1 MNQPEILDS
10 DIRAL
15 QQWLHA
21 AWRQLGD
28 PSLTTFSRRELR
40 NQMKQCSADL
50 RARLQM
56 AAEQQSEPLQQ
67 PVPPYSRPE
76 LRILFISGYAD
87 MTTPPEADNPNVS
100 FLSKPFQA
108 SVLSERVSQMLARP
122 GRAPA
127 SPVNGARLSA
137 VCATTA
143 HRTLP
148 GRSLDETTP

>member
-15 QQWLHA
+15 QQWLRT
-21 AWRQLGD
+21 AWQQLGD

-56 AAEQQSEPLQQ
+56 AAEQQSDPIQQ

-76 LRILFISGYAD
+76 LRILSW
-87 MTTPPEADNPNVS
+87 
-100 FLSKPFQA
+100 
-108 SVLSERVSQMLARP
+108 
-122 GRAPA
+122 
-127 SPVNGARLSA
+127 
-137 VCATTA
+137 
-143 HRTLP
+143 
-148 GRSLDETTP
+148 